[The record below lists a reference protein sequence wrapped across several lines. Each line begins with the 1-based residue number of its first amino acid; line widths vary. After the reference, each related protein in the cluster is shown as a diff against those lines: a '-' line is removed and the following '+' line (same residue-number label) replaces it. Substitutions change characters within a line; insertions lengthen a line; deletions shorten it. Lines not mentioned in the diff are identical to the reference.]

1 MVARKKTLKKKKSK
15 KPPTT
20 AKPAKKVKAVKPK
33 SSKKFQKAASRIE
46 SVFPIVGIGASAG
59 GLEALEGFIA
69 NIPSGCNIAFVIIQ
83 HLAPKHKSIMDS
95 LLQKYTDMK
104 ILPVKDRMK
113 VEPNCIYLNP
123 PNKDVSI
130 IKRSF
135 CLMEP
140 TRAHAVNLPIDHFFR
155 SLAEDQAEKAI
166 CIILSGTGTDGT
178 LGLKAI
184 KGSGGMTMVQ
194 IESQAKYDNM
204 PRSAI
209 DTGMVDYILPVE
221 KMPKELLK
229 YAQHPYIE
237 GAKKKITPKQ
247 KYLDFVNKIFLLI
260 RTATGHDFSNYKQNT
275 IRRRIERRMAV
286 HQIGKIEQY
295 VKYLIEKPAE
305 VETLY
310 KDMLITVTNFFRDPA
325 AFDILEKKIIKQ
337 IVKDKA
343 AEYPIRIW
351 VPGCGTGEEAYSIA
365 ILLVEAMSKLKKHMD
380 VQIFA
385 TDLDDVSIEYA
396 RVGSYPEAIAADVS
410 AARLQR
416 FFIREDST
424 YRIKKH
430 IREMVIFSKQNLIKD
445 PPFSKLDMVSCRNLL
460 IYMDSVLQKKILPLF
475 HYTLNPNGFMFL
487 GSSETIGEFSNLF
500 MSIDTKWK
508 IFRCKNVSIGKG
520 IDQPILPFYEPGIE
534 MQPAERKVELQES
547 NIRYLAEKVI
557 LENYAPSC
565 VLVNEKYEIIYFHGQ
580 TDKYLSPPTG
590 EPSFNILKMIREELR
605 YKLSTS
611 LHDVV
616 KQKNAFVC
624 KGLQVKRNGGFCTI
638 DMTVRPFTE
647 ARASGGL
654 IMVIFEESPFVQK
667 APQKAPGKK
676 KRVSVVSA
684 ESESDPRFK
693 AIEQE
698 LVSTKEYLQ
707 TTIEELETTN
717 EELKSTNEELQ
728 STNEE
733 LQSTNEELETSREE
747 LQSTNEELETVNS
760 ELQGKVD
767 ELSRTNDDLNNL
779 LGSTEIGTIF
789 LDTNLQIKRFTP
801 SVTELFNLI
810 KTDIGRPVGDITAKI
825 TYDDLYKDA
834 KDVLRTL
841 SHKKSEI
848 QTSDGKWFSMQ
859 ILPYRTTENV
869 VDGVVI
875 TFVDITERMK
885 AEDVA
890 LKAHQF
896 TESIVETVREPLLI
910 LDGDLRAVK
919 ASQSFYDFFKV
930 TPEET
935 EGSLIYNIGNK
946 QWDIPEL
953 RTLLENILPEKT
965 SFDDYEVKHDFRNIV
980 SKTMLLN
987 ARMLIQEPGK
997 PQMVLL
1003 AMNDI
1008 TEHNITKPK
1017 QLEKE
1022 KNEKTK

>member
-1 MVARKKTLKKKKSK
+1 MTVTAEKTETKKAATTAKR
-15 KPPTT
+15 T

-33 SSKKFQKAASRIE
+33 SSKKFPKAASRIE

-130 IKRSF
+130 INRNF

-140 TRAHAVNLPIDHFFR
+140 TRAHAVNLPIDYFLR
-155 SLAEDQAEKAI
+155 SLAEDQAEKSI
-166 CIILSGTGTDGT
+166 CIILSGTGTDGS

-194 IESQAKYDNM
+194 IESQARYDNM

-237 GAKKKITPKQ
+237 GARKKVTPKQ
-247 KYLDFVNKIFLLI
+247 KYLDSVNKIFSLI
-260 RTATGHDFSNYKQNT
+260 RSAMGHDFSNYKQNT

-310 KDMLITVTNFFRDPA
+310 KDMLIMVTNFFRDPA

-337 IVKDKA
+337 IVKDEA
-343 AEYPIRIW
+343 AEHPIRIW

-365 ILLVEAMSKLKKHMD
+365 ILLEEAMSKLKKHMD

-385 TDLDDVSIEYA
+385 TDLDEDSTEYA

-416 FFIREDST
+416 FFVREDST
-424 YRIKKH
+424 YSIKKH
-430 IREMVIFSKQNLIKD
+430 IREMVIIAKQNLIKD

-460 IYMDSVLQKKILPLF
+460 IYMDSVLQKRILSLF

-487 GSSETIGEFSNLF
+487 GSSETIGGFSNLF
-500 MSIDTKWK
+500 EPIDTKWK
-508 IFRCKNVSIGKG
+508 IFRRKNVSIRKG
-520 IDQPILPFYEPGIE
+520 LDQPILPFYEPGIE
-534 MQPAERKVELQES
+534 MQSAEREVALPES
-547 NIRYLAEKVI
+547 NIRYLVEKVI

-580 TDKYLSPPTG
+580 TDRYLSPPTG
-590 EPSFNILKMIREELR
+590 EPSFNILKMICEELR
-605 YKLSTS
+605 YKLSSS

-616 KQKNAFVC
+616 KQKKTFVC
-624 KGLQVKRNGGFCTI
+624 KGLQVTRNGGFCTI

-647 ARASGGL
+647 ARASGDL
-654 IMVIFEESPFVQK
+654 IMVIFEESPSV
-667 APQKAPGKK
+667 QKAPGKK
-676 KRVSVVSA
+676 KRVYVVSA

-698 LVSTKEYLQ
+698 LASTKEYLQ
-707 TTIEELETTN
+707 TAIEELETTN

-767 ELSRTNDDLNNL
+767 ELKRTNNDLNNL
-779 LGSTEIGTIF
+779 LESTEIGTIF
-789 LDTNLQIKRFTP
+789 LDTNLQVKRFTP
-801 SVTELFNLI
+801 SVTEIFNLI
-810 KTDIGRPVGDITAKI
+810 KTDLGRPIGDITAKI
-825 TYDDLYKDA
+825 TYDNLYKDA

-841 SHKKSEI
+841 SQKNSEI

-859 ILPYRTTENV
+859 MHPYRTTENV
-869 VDGVVI
+869 IDGIVI
-875 TFVDITERMK
+875 TFVDITERTK
-885 AEDVA
+885 AKYDA
-890 LKAHQF
+890 LKTSQF
-896 TESIVETVREPLLI
+896 IESIVETIRQPLLI
-910 LDGDLRAVK
+910 LDGDLRVVK
-919 ASQSFYDFFKV
+919 ASRSFYDFFKV
-930 TPEET
+930 TLEET
-935 EGSLIYNIGNK
+935 EGSLIYSISNQ

-953 RTLLENILPEKT
+953 RKLLEDILPRKT
-965 SFDDYEVKHDFRNIV
+965 SFDNYEVKHDFINIG

-1003 AMNDI
+1003 AMDDI
-1008 TEHNITKPK
+1008 TERNITELK